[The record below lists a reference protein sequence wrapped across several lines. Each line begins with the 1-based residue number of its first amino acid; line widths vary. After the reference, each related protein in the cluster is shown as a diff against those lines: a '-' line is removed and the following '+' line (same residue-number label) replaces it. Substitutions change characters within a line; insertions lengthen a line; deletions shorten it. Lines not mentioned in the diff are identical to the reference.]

1 MQNMKLGTKLIGGFI
16 IVAVVTLV
24 VGFMAVRVT
33 SRLSTDLGE
42 VCEDSLPSIQTLLTM
57 RLATESI
64 RVVQRTLMIPGLD
77 PKDRERQYENLNK
90 VRENYQIAW
99 KKYEALPRGPEEEE
113 LYKRFVTAWASFK
126 TENDKFFQL
135 SQELAK
141 IDIVDPTQLVKSIE
155 QFVGDHYR
163 LVANM
168 SMMVLAKGEVAGGE
182 DPTQCAFGKWMA
194 GYKSEN
200 AKITEALKETVS
212 PHNAFHQTVKKIK
225 EMVNKGEMESAVKA
239 YVEELLPGSREVV
252 KHFDVIKTEAK
263 KAEDIYL
270 QMNKQA
276 MVTTFEKQKEVLPL
290 LDRLVEFNSKAVAE
304 TQQRAKHD
312 SNLAKLIS
320 LVGMGA
326 GFAVALGLGIFLT
339 LSITRPINRVI
350 EGLMNGSEHVT
361 SAAGQLT
368 SASQSLA
375 SGASEQA
382 ASLEETSA
390 SLEEMSSMTK
400 RNAENAQTANQV
412 MAQATGTVKQ
422 AASSMT
428 ALTKAMEEISSA
440 SQETSK
446 IIKTIDEIAFQTNL
460 LALNAAVEAA
470 RAGEAGA
477 GFAVVAD
484 EVRNL
489 AMRAADAAKT
499 TATLIEG
506 TVKKIANGSE
516 MVNSTNHAFSQVAL
530 DVSKVEGL
538 MAEITLASNEQAQG
552 IEQTNHSMGD
562 MDKVVQQTASTAEE
576 SAAAS
581 EELSAQAEQM
591 KDMVGELAH
600 LIRGSGHKPV
610 AVKAKIAPIS
620 RPKVG
625 IEQSI
630 PAKHERQKKLV
641 VHQAREV
648 KPGQVIP
655 MDDDFKDF

>member
-1 MQNMKLGTKLIGGFI
+1 M
-16 IVAVVTLV
+16 VAW
-24 VGFMAVRVT
+24 
-33 SRLSTDLGE
+33 E
-42 VCEDSLPSIQTLLTM
+42 
-57 RLATESI
+57 
-64 RVVQRTLMIPGLD
+64 
-77 PKDRERQYENLNK
+77 
-90 VRENYQIAW
+90 
-99 KKYEALPRGPEEEE
+99 
-113 LYKRFVTAWASFK
+113 SFK
-126 TENDKFFQL
+126 AENDKFFLL
-135 SQELAK
+135 SRELAK
-141 IDIVDPTQLVKSIE
+141 TDILDPTQLVKSIE
-155 QFVGDHYR
+155 QFVGDHYK
-163 LVANM
+163 LVANV
-168 SMMVLAKGEVAGGE
+168 SRMVLAKGEVAGGE

-194 GYKSEN
+194 AYKTDN
-200 AKITEALKETVS
+200 ARITEALKVS
-212 PHNAFHQTVKKIK
+212 VPPHNAFHQTVKKIK
-225 EMVNKGEMESAVKA
+225 QMVKKGEMESAVKA
-239 YVEELLPGSREVV
+239 YVEELLPGSSEVV
-252 KHFDVIKTEAK
+252 KHFDVVRAEAK
-263 KAEDIYL
+263 KAEEIYL

-290 LDRLVEFNSKAVAE
+290 LDGLVEFNNKSVAE

-320 LVGMGA
+320 LVGMGT

-350 EGLMNGSEHVT
+350 EGLMAGADQVT
-361 SAAGQLT
+361 SAAGELT

-400 RNAENAQTANQV
+400 KNAENAQTANQV
-412 MAQATGTVKQ
+412 MHQATGTVQQ

-428 ALTKAMEEISSA
+428 ALTRAMEEISSA

-506 TVKKIANGSE
+506 TVKKIANGSG
-516 MVNSTNHAFSQVAL
+516 MVTTTSNAFSQVAL
-530 DVSKVEGL
+530 DVSKVESL
-538 MAEITLASNEQAQG
+538 MSEITLASNEQAQG
-552 IEQTNHSMGD
+552 IEQTNLAMGE

-591 KDMVGELAH
+591 KDMVEELAH
-600 LIRGSGHKPV
+600 LIRGRGNNPV
-610 AVKAKIAPIS
+610 AVKAKIAPTS
-620 RPKVG
+620 RPRG
-625 IEQSI
+625 GTEQAISI
-630 PAKHERQKKLV
+630 KQVSNRKLV

-648 KPGQVIP
+648 KPGIVIP